1 MVLVVLCMR
10 KQKGMAMDMNAALE
24 VAKKLRALV
33 RQADDAW
40 SAREILL
47 ELIAM
52 ADDYQDRADAIE
64 MEMIV
69 QMQRDWVEAN

>member
-1 MVLVVLCMR
+1 MT
-10 KQKGMAMDMNAALE
+10 MDMHAAIE
-24 VAKKLRALV
+24 IAKKLRTLV

-52 ADDYQDRADAIE
+52 ADDYQDRAEAME
-64 MEMIV
+64 MEMII

>member
-10 KQKGMAMDMNAALE
+10 KQKGMTMDMNTALE

>member
-1 MVLVVLCMR
+1 MLCMR
-10 KQKGMAMDMNAALE
+10 KQKGMTMDMNAALE
-24 VAKKLRALV
+24 VAKKLRTLV
-33 RQADDAW
+33 RRADQDAEKW
-40 SAREILL
+40 SSSEILL

-52 ADDYQDRADAIE
+52 ADDYQDRAEAIE